1 MTKQLERNYVWEC
14 DFGERSHL
22 KPVIKMLLDEQDAS
36 SLQMVNL
43 MINHNVYNLEFYIV
57 FSYDSPIIG
66 HIDRMKEL
74 MTGAGVRYRPDIT
87 YDELFSELAQKRFN
101 IMTLIDSQQVDL
113 LYDHNFQYKE
123 RREVAKVI
131 SMRPLGKKL
140 PVFISHTS
148 KNKPFVEDLIAYL
161 NAANLPVWY
170 DDINI
175 DFGDSIVNKVQE
187 GIKDSG
193 AVIFWITNDFLKSNW
208 CQIEME
214 SFLARLAGK
223 NDVLIL
229 TIVFEDVNIDELPL
243 FIVGR
248 KFLKASTNDTVSQI
262 AMKLIPT
269 LQKYFKDK

>member
-1 MTKQLERNYVWEC
+1 MTKRLERDYVWEC

-22 KPVIKMLLDEQDAS
+22 KPIIKKLLDEQDAS
-36 SLQMVNL
+36 SLQMVSL
-43 MINHNVYNLEFYIV
+43 MVNHNVYGLEYFVV
-57 FSYDSPIIG
+57 FSYDNPVIG
-66 HIDRMKEL
+66 QIEL
-74 MTGAGVRYRPDIT
+74 MKDLMAGAGVRYRPDIT
-87 YDELFSELAQKRFN
+87 YNELISELAHKRFN
-101 IMTLIDSQQVDL
+101 LMTLIDSEQVDL
-113 LYDHNFQYKE
+113 MYDHNFEFKE
-123 RREVAKVI
+123 RREVAKDI

-148 KNKPFVEDLIAYL
+148 KNKPLVEEIIAYL

-175 DFGDSIVNKVQE
+175 DFGESIVNKVQE

-223 NDVLIL
+223 NDVMIL
-229 TIVFEDVNIDELPL
+229 TIVFEDVHIEKLPL
-243 FIVGR
+243 FIAGK
-248 KFLKASTNDTVSQI
+248 KFLKVSSTDSINQI
-262 AMKLIPT
+262 ANKLIPT
-269 LQKYFKDK
+269 LQKYFNAK

>member
-14 DFGERSHL
+14 DYGERSHL
-22 KPVIKMLLDEQDAS
+22 KPVIQNLLDEQDAS

-43 MINHNVYNLEFYIV
+43 MVNHNIYGLEFYIV
-57 FSYDSPIIG
+57 FSYDHPVQG

-74 MTGAGVRYRPDIT
+74 MTNAGVKYRPDIT
-87 YDELFSELAQKRFN
+87 YEELFSELAHRRFN
-101 IMTLIDSQQVDL
+101 IMTFIDSNQVNL
-113 LYDHNFQYKE
+113 MYDHIFEYKE
-123 RREVAKVI
+123 RREVSKMI

-148 KNKPFVEDLIAYL
+148 KNKPFVEEIIAYL

-175 DFGDSIVNKVQE
+175 DFGESIVNKVQE

-193 AVIFWITNDFLKSNW
+193 AVIFWVTTDFLNSNW
-208 CQIEME
+208 CKIEME

-229 TIVFEDVNIDELPL
+229 T
-243 FIVGR
+243 R
-248 KFLKASTNDTVSQI
+248 AC
-262 AMKLIPT
+262 
-269 LQKYFKDK
+269 

>member
-22 KPVIKMLLDEQDAS
+22 KPVIKILLDEQDAS

-131 SMRPLGKKL
+131 SMRPLGKNL

-175 DFGDSIVNKVQE
+175 DFGESIVNKVQE

-193 AVIFWITNDFLKSNW
+193 AVIF
-208 CQIEME
+208 
-214 SFLARLAGK
+214 
-223 NDVLIL
+223 
-229 TIVFEDVNIDELPL
+229 
-243 FIVGR
+243 
-248 KFLKASTNDTVSQI
+248 
-262 AMKLIPT
+262 
-269 LQKYFKDK
+269 